1 MADERKTP
9 AALGWPG
16 YLLTKNRKS
25 EPKFTIFSR
34 YTGCFFAFLNY
45 SPYICIKFNRM
56 KENNEQKQRRGGR
69 PRFRRKPG
77 DERSPYER
85 IYMLRPTVKALRE
98 LTAAE
103 GDAQMGAAHM
113 VDVLDDL
120 IRLGL
125 YLRENVCGGAEPL
138 SARIDKM
145 IIELEKQ
152 KKWQRY

>member
-25 EPKFTIFSR
+25 EPKFKKFSR
-34 YTGCFFAFLNY
+34 YAGYFFAFLNY
-45 SPYICIKFNRM
+45 SPYICRKL
-56 KENNEQKQRRGGR
+56 KEMTENEQKQRRGGR

-113 VDVLDDL
+113 VDVLQDL
-120 IRLGL
+120 VRLGAF
-125 YLRENVCGGAEPL
+125 LRENVCGEAEPL

-145 IIELEKQ
+145 IIELEKS